1 MQARRPPGCAG
12 CGVHIS
18 PMGKPQSGTSACSI
32 GKHIPDVS
40 SRCGQQRV
48 SPGRAVWGS
57 AELAQLTTHPDVPP
71 WAGSS
76 GVNFPLLSRFVGM
89 DLQGCPSALPPDNVG
104 VKGDS
109 GRCGDGLRG
118 LILGEN
124 GLIGYMTKLLARRH
138 EYSASPGRAIHQ
150 NGRNYHSLIASTKG
164 SGPGSV

>member
-1 MQARRPPGCAG
+1 MQARPRRPPGCAG

-32 GKHIPDVS
+32 GKHVPDVS
-40 SRCGQQRV
+40 ARCGQQRV

-57 AELAQLTTHPDVPP
+57 AELAQLTTTMFAQVCRL
-71 WAGSS
+71 
-76 GVNFPLLSRFVGM
+76 VLLGQDHVASTSRCSHTRPRFVGM
-89 DLQGCPSALPPDNVG
+89 NLQGCPSALPPAKDDIVG

-118 LILGEN
+118 LMLGVN

-138 EYSASPGRAIHQ
+138 GYSASPGRAIHE
-150 NGRNYHSLIASTKG
+150 NGRNYQ
-164 SGPGSV
+164 